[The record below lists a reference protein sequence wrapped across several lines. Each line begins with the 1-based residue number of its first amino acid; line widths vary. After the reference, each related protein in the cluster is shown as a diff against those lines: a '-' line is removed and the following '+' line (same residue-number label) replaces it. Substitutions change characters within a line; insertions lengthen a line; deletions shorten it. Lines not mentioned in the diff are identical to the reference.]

1 MGQKKVKIILKKVS
15 KEDDKG
21 YLRVS
26 VRENNKTSLISIPLP
41 PIELKYWN
49 GDKQVVKSTFPKY
62 KMYNEK
68 IEETLEEIRLKKN
81 EEDGVAP
88 SKIMFLE
95 SCKNLI
101 ENNYQK
107 HSTKIRYHFY
117 IISFENFILNRF
129 KTKDIPISF
138 LTTKFFED
146 YIKHESSKK
155 TFSQNNINLSI
166 SAIKSFL
173 RKIEKTKD
181 IQLPNNFYEK
191 ISSLKSVARKKKILP
206 LDNFKKILQTK
217 MDDPKLENVRQIFL
231 FQVFSNGLRF
241 SDVSTLRYKDFNVD
255 SIKEMPEIRFLKYQ
269 RKTRKPINTLVNF
282 RSIKILAN
290 FVPKDTLSMEDL
302 QKLEYF
308 IQSDT
313 VQNKTSNNSQS
324 LDDLKETLKVKLDND
339 IISRYFFTPE
349 ISVCASELIPMKENY
364 VKALTEKYRN
374 EGLDDVTIDV
384 LITNNEHLKYFD
396 DLIGLVRKKAKQQ
409 FENKIHNE
417 ERLNL
422 EFYKIIAKIL
432 LECKEKRP
440 LDFVFPLL
448 KNEDFMDIITDDGF
462 SLVDFEQ
469 QNILQRTTV
478 FFNIN
483 LSKICNI
490 LKISKITSHYAR
502 NSFGSLLLAIK
513 GDKSVDLYS
522 LMNALG
528 HANIKQTVDYIQSL
542 SNEGKDDLT
551 KSLSDR
557 I

>member
-1 MGQKKVKIILKKVS
+1 MGQKKVKIIFKKVN

-26 VRENNKTSLISIPLP
+26 VRENHKTSLISIPLP
-41 PIELKYWN
+41 PIELKYWH

-88 SKIMFLE
+88 SKIMFLQ

-117 IISFENFILNRF
+117 IISFENFILNTF

-146 YIKHESSKK
+146 YIRHESLKK

-173 RKIEKTKD
+173 RRIEKTKD

-217 MDDPKLENVRQIFL
+217 MDDPKLENIRQIFL

-241 SDVSTLRYKDFNVD
+241 SDVSTLRYKDFIVD

-290 FVPKDTLSMEDL
+290 FVTKESLSKEDM

-308 IQSDT
+308 IHSDT
-313 VQNKTSNNSQS
+313 VQNKTSTNSQTA
-324 LDDLKETLKVKLDND
+324 DDLIETVKVKLDND

-364 VKALTEKYRN
+364 VKALTDKYRN
-374 EGLDDVTIDV
+374 EGLDDVTIDGF
-384 LITNNEHLKYFD
+384 ITNNEHLKYFD
-396 DLIGLVRKKAKQQ
+396 DLIGLIRKKAKHQL
-409 FENKIHNE
+409 ENKINNE

-448 KNEDFMDIITDDGF
+448 KNEDFIDIIADDGF
-462 SLVDFEQ
+462 SIVDIKQ
-469 QNILQRTTV
+469 QNILRRTTV
-478 FFNIN
+478 FFNNN

-522 LMNALG
+522 LMNAMG
-528 HANIKQTVDYIQSL
+528 HANIKQTVDYIQNL
-542 SNEGKDDLT
+542 SNEGKDNLT
-551 KSLSDR
+551 KSLSDK